1 MRLIVIHVL
10 SVVTHLLKIQVYLI
24 TPTVTFSKCFLFVI
38 FHCSNKS
45 GKSGVISMPN
55 TGSGI
60 QTKDGRV
67 QNETILY
74 PCVADS
80 MQDSR
85 VMWATLTPRG
95 TTRHYLEEH
104 TYETIGGGQFHKR
117 ACTTTPTEHVKLKA
131 I

>member
-1 MRLIVIHVL
+1 MQKE
-10 SVVTHLLKIQVYLI
+10 TNDKYN
-24 TPTVTFSKCFLFVI
+24 
-38 FHCSNKS
+38 SNRN
-45 GKSGVISMPN
+45 GKGGVISMPN
-55 TGSGI
+55 AASSM
-60 QTKDGRV
+60 QTKNGRL
-67 QNETILY
+67 QNEAVLY
-74 PCVADS
+74 PCAADT

-117 ACTTTPTEHVKLKA
+117 ACATTPTEHVKLKA

>member
-1 MRLIVIHVL
+1 MFLVRR
-10 SVVTHLLKIQVYLI
+10 SR
-24 TPTVTFSKCFLFVI
+24 PREKCEMKQTSESDN
-38 FHCSNKS
+38 SNRN
-45 GKSGVISMPN
+45 GKGGVISMPN
-55 TGSGI
+55 AASGM
-60 QTKDGRV
+60 QTKNGRL
-67 QNETILY
+67 QNEAVLY
-74 PCVADS
+74 PCAADT

-117 ACTTTPTEHVKLKA
+117 ACATTPTEHVKLKA

>member
-1 MRLIVIHVL
+1 MKYLTIEFKKWQYSIENNQLI
-10 SVVTHLLKIQVYLI
+10 
-24 TPTVTFSKCFLFVI
+24 LFY
-38 FHCSNKS
+38 SNKS
-45 GKSGVISMPN
+45 GKSGVISIPN
-55 TGSGI
+55 ATSGI
-60 QTKDGRV
+60 QAKNGRI
-67 QNETILY
+67 QNEAVLY
-74 PCVADS
+74 PCGTYT

-117 ACTTTPTEHVKLKA
+117 ACSTTPTEHVKLKA

>member
-1 MRLIVIHVL
+1 MKYLTIEFKKQDNNTENNQLI
-10 SVVTHLLKIQVYLI
+10 
-24 TPTVTFSKCFLFVI
+24 LFY
-38 FHCSNKS
+38 SNKS
-45 GKSGVISMPN
+45 GKNGVISIPN
-55 TGSGI
+55 ATSGI
-60 QTKDGRV
+60 QAKNGRI
-67 QNETILY
+67 QNEAVLY
-74 PCVADS
+74 PCGADT

-117 ACTTTPTEHVKLKA
+117 ACSTTPTEHVKLKA